1 MEVNAVLFI
10 GTLIAG
16 ITQFIKAVFPKV
28 ISGEYT
34 IVVALVVGILVAI
47 IDTQIGVPDVT
58 IAQGLMIA
66 FGAVGVVGTV
76 ERIG

>member
-1 MEVNAVLFI
+1 MEVNAILFI

-16 ITQFIKAVFPKV
+16 ITQFVKSVFPTV
-28 ISGEYT
+28 NGAYT
-34 IVVALVVGILVAI
+34 IIVALIIGVLVAVV
-47 IDTQIGVPDVT
+47 DTQIGVPDVT

>member
-16 ITQFIKAVFPKV
+16 ITQLVKSVVPKV
-28 ISGEYT
+28 NGSYT
-34 IVVALVVGILVAI
+34 IIVALFVGVLVAA